1 MKKKNKNI
9 AIGVAI
15 IVFLALLS
23 FSGSKYYNYNQS
35 LLNDAIRRID
45 SITELSQQ
53 RQDSL
58 VDVLV
63 YSEQRVYDLEYRWKQ
78 AEKRN
83 NYLYAKLKE
92 REKDLYNNDTS
103 FINNASRISN
113 GVNRYYQP
121 TDGIR

>member
-9 AIGVAI
+9 AIGVVV

-23 FSGSKYYNYNQS
+23 FSGSKYYNYSQS

-113 GVNRYYQP
+113 GINRYYQP